1 MKEKIEPPAH
11 DQFITNRELR
21 IKVVVVLVRVVLGD
35 EQRRGGIVDE
45 TIPIVD
51 NEVKLVDFEHSL
63 GQYKDEE
70 SAGEEHEQSELDVAI
85 AFVELVAFAFG
96 RCRRRRGHCG
106 GDRGRMVDASVRV
119 VHRTSRLVECRRV
132 RADLVVDC
140 H

>member
-35 EQRRGGIVDE
+35 EQRRGGSGIVDE

-63 GQYKDEE
+63 G
-70 SAGEEHEQSELDVAI
+70 
-85 AFVELVAFAFG
+85 
-96 RCRRRRGHCG
+96 
-106 GDRGRMVDASVRV
+106 
-119 VHRTSRLVECRRV
+119 
-132 RADLVVDC
+132 
-140 H
+140 